1 MTRSCPRYTVSGPVS
16 WSGRALH
23 GGQPVRVTVRPGERG
38 FWFHASGTEIEAT
51 PANVVDTQ
59 RCTQLGP
66 IATIEHLMSA
76 LAGLGLTDAEIEV
89 DGSELPALDG
99 SALEYVQGLQSAGI
113 IEIGALQVEGPF
125 DRVYRHEGNV
135 KIAIATGEGLWRE
148 AIVLEDHFIGRQE
161 VECQLTPETYA
172 KEIAPARTVVLE
184 REIPAV
190 QALGLGK
197 GLDESSCLGIAPDRY
212 MKAARFLDEPVRH
225 KLLDLIGDLALA
237 GVPVALLSVV
247 AERNGHAANVDA
259 ARKLAARVMITRT

>member
-1 MTRSCPRYTVSGPVS
+1 MRSYPRRTVAEPVH

-23 GGQPVRVTVRPGERG
+23 GGQPVRVTVRPGNRG
-38 FWFHASGTEIEAT
+38 FWFWAGAEQIEAI
-51 PANVVDTQ
+51 PSNVIDTQ

-76 LAGLGLTDAEIEV
+76 LAGLAYTDAEIEV
-89 DGSELPALDG
+89 EGGELPALDG
-99 SALEYVQGLQSAGI
+99 SAKDYVQGLNSVGSQ
-113 IEIGALQVEGPF
+113 EIGTLNVDGPF

-148 AIVLEDHFIGRQE
+148 AFALEDHFIGRQE
-161 VECQLTPETYA
+161 LELQLSPETYTN
-172 KEIAPARTVVLE
+172 EIASARTVVLE

-190 QALGLGK
+190 RAMGLGK
-197 GLDESSCLGIAPDRY
+197 GLDESSCLGIGPEQY
-212 MKAARFLDEPVRH
+212 MNEPRFLDEPVRH

-237 GVPVALLSVV
+237 GVPVALLNVV

-259 ARKLAARVMITRT
+259 ARKLAARVTLIRA

>member
-1 MTRSCPRYTVSGPVS
+1 MRSYPRRTVTELIS

-38 FWFHASGTEIEAT
+38 FWFRAGKEEVEAI
-51 PANVVDTQ
+51 PSNVVDTQ

-76 LAGLGLTDAEIEV
+76 LAGLGYTDAEIEV
-89 DGSELPALDG
+89 DGGELPALDG
-99 SALEYVQGLQSAGI
+99 SALEYVQGLKSVGYQ
-113 IEIGALQVEGPF
+113 EIGTLHVDGPF

-148 AIVLEDHFIGRQE
+148 AFVLEDHFIGRQE
-161 VECQLTPETYA
+161 VEFQLDPETYTNEVA
-172 KEIAPARTVVLE
+172 AARTVVLE
-184 REIPAV
+184 REMPAV
-190 QALGLGK
+190 RALGLGK
-197 GLDESSCLGIAPDRY
+197 GLDETSCLGIGVEQY
-212 MKAARFLDEPVRH
+212 MNEPRFMNEPVRH

-237 GVPVALLSVV
+237 GVPIALLNVV

-259 ARKLAARVMITRT
+259 ARKLASRVTLTRT